1 MFSSKASNQSVNRT
15 PKAYRFWF
23 PPLRS
28 GAGYLRVI
36 GPGRL
41 HFGGLSAKALAPG
54 LAAKPLR
61 QVMAKAGK
69 VAVGVSCQH
78 HRQHGYSWRA
88 PVAGPS
94 VLNGNWAGG
103 F

>member
-1 MFSSKASNQSVNRT
+1 M
-15 PKAYRFWF
+15 
-23 PPLRS
+23 L
-28 GAGYLRVI
+28 AGVI

>member
-1 MFSSKASNQSVNRT
+1 MHNKWLLSDVPT
-15 PKAYRFWF
+15 
-23 PPLRS
+23 LRS
-28 GAGYLRVI
+28 GTPQSQGVI

-78 HRQHGYSWRA
+78 HRQHGY
-88 PVAGPS
+88 
-94 VLNGNWAGG
+94 
-103 F
+103 